1 MEMSVSV
8 GVDPTAYLVKCFK
21 PQSVHN
27 VIREFALKQVHHFF
41 THNCQFSFNTESDST
56 LKVLDYG
63 CGPVLANTI
72 SAAGLSN
79 IEIVLAEYSSDCCKA
94 IMKWVNEDPSAWN
107 WLPYIKHIVQDFEGK
122 SEKEALAREKS
133 LRKSIK
139 AVVACDITQDPPI
152 AEGFDEPY
160 DIVMS
165 MLCIEN
171 GCLTRDDYRAAVKRT
186 STLVKSGGTFLLYSS
201 IRNREEHDQT
211 PGYYHV
217 GETKHL
223 QVALPLHFVLMTLE
237 ENGFIVMETNMLP
250 EKDSAAIYCRKESDL
265 ESTAFIIASKM

>member
-1 MEMSVSV
+1 MSVSA
-8 GVDPTAYLVKCFK
+8 GVDATAYLEVCFK
-21 PQSVHN
+21 PKSVYN
-27 VIREFALKQVHHFF
+27 VIKEFALEQVHRFY
-41 THNCQFSFNTESDST
+41 TENRFMISSTSDST

-63 CGPVLANTI
+63 CGPVLAYTI
-72 SAAGLSN
+72 SAAGLLN
-79 IEIVLAEYSSDCCKA
+79 VEIVLAEYSSDCCTA

-107 WLPYIKHIVQDFEGK
+107 WLPYIKHVVRDLEGK
-122 SEKEALAREKS
+122 SEIEALEREKC

-171 GCLTRDDYRAAVKRT
+171 GCLTRDDYRAAVKRI

-217 GETKHL
+217 GETKHV
-223 QVALPLHFVLMTLE
+223 QIALPLQFVLMTLE

-250 EKDSAAIYCRKESDL
+250 EKESAAIYSRKESDL
-265 ESTAFIIASKM
+265 ESTAFIVASKM